1 MKVAVWDTYVKVPSG
16 EVLHFDILV
25 PDQLRDAA
33 VIYQYG
39 KAYLQSRGAEDGVID
54 SDHCQFCHIEQP
66 DEEMLQSI
74 EQRGYYILELDT
86 IPAQLPA
93 EPTRRDLVLHLRAH
107 YSQYRFADFR
117 GVGQEALMQMVERVQ

>member
-39 KAYLQSRGAEDGVID
+39 RAFLQSRGVASGEID
-54 SDHCQFCHIEQP
+54 ADHCQFCHIEEP

-74 EQRGYYILELDT
+74 EQSGYYILELDT

-93 EPTRRDLVLHLRAH
+93 EPTRRDLVLHLRGH
-107 YSQYRFADFR
+107 YDQYRFADFR
-117 GVGQEALMQMVERVQ
+117 GVGQEALMQLTERVQ